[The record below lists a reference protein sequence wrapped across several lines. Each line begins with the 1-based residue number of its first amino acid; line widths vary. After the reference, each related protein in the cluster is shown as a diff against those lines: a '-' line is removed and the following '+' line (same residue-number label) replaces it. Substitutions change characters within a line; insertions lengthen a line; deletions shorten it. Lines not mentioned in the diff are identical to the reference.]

1 VPIAARPVSARA
13 VKRWWSDLDA
23 IVYRSRTTPQTSAN
37 FPFFAN
43 DAFDMQSWPLADR
56 TDTFTD
62 LVLHN
67 GFTIGSEF

>member
-1 VPIAARPVSARA
+1 
-13 VKRWWSDLDA
+13 
-23 IVYRSRTTPQTSAN
+23 VYRSRTTPQTSAN
-37 FPFFAN
+37 FAFFAN

-56 TDTFTD
+56 TDTLTD